1 MGHDMQTATTL
12 FVYYKITTE
21 QHVTT
26 LQLLR
31 QMSQTLKAQYRDL
44 EIEMMQRPEV
54 SSDGLET
61 WMEVYRYPGGI
72 TSEMIAKIAASA
84 QDSGLPLAR
93 KVEIF
98 IPLV

>member
-1 MGHDMQTATTL
+1 MQTATTL
-12 FVYYKITTE
+12 FVYYKIATE

-31 QMSQTLKAQYRDL
+31 RMSETLKIQYRDL

-72 TSEMIAKIAASA
+72 TSEMIAKIAMSA
-84 QDSGLPLAR
+84 QESGLPLAR
-93 KVEIF
+93 KAEIF
-98 IPLV
+98 NPLV

>member
-1 MGHDMQTATTL
+1 MQTATTL

-54 SSDGLET
+54 SGDGLET

-72 TSEMIAKIAASA
+72 TAEIIAKITASA
-84 QDSGLPLAR
+84 QESGLPLAR

-98 IPLV
+98 VPLV

>member
-1 MGHDMQTATTL
+1 MQTATTL
-12 FVYYKITTE
+12 FVYYKIATE

-31 QMSQTLKAQYRDL
+31 RMAETLKIQYRDL

-72 TSEMIAKIAASA
+72 TSEMIAKIAMSA
-84 QDSGLPLAR
+84 QESGLPLAR
-93 KVEIF
+93 KAEIF
-98 IPLV
+98 NPVV

>member
-1 MGHDMQTATTL
+1 MQTATTL
-12 FVYYKITTE
+12 FVYYKIATE

-31 QMSQTLKAQYRDL
+31 RMAETLKIQYRDL
-44 EIEMMQRPEV
+44 KIEMMQRPEV

-72 TSEMIAKIAASA
+72 TSEMIAKIAMSA
-84 QDSGLPLAR
+84 QESGLPLAR
-93 KVEIF
+93 KAEIF
-98 IPLV
+98 NPLV

>member
-1 MGHDMQTATTL
+1 MQTATTL
-12 FVYYKITTE
+12 FVYYKIATE

-31 QMSQTLKAQYRDL
+31 RMAETLKIQYRDL

-72 TSEMIAKIAASA
+72 TSEIIAKIAMSA
-84 QDSGLPLAR
+84 QESGLPLAR
-93 KVEIF
+93 KAEIF
-98 IPLV
+98 NPLV

>member
-1 MGHDMQTATTL
+1 MRPNSKFIVV
-12 FVYYKITTE
+12 FVYYKIATE

-31 QMSQTLKAQYRDL
+31 RMAETLKIQYRDL

-72 TSEMIAKIAASA
+72 TSEMIAKIAMSA
-84 QDSGLPLAR
+84 QESGLPLAR
-93 KVEIF
+93 KAEIF
-98 IPLV
+98 NPLV

>member
-1 MGHDMQTATTL
+1 MQTATTL
-12 FVYYKITTE
+12 FVYYKIATE

-31 QMSQTLKAQYRDL
+31 RMAETLKIQSRDL

-72 TSEMIAKIAASA
+72 TSEMIAKIAMSA
-84 QDSGLPLAR
+84 QESGLPLAR
-93 KVEIF
+93 KAEIF
-98 IPLV
+98 NPLV

>member
-1 MGHDMQTATTL
+1 
-12 FVYYKITTE
+12 
-21 QHVTT
+21 
-26 LQLLR
+26 
-31 QMSQTLKAQYRDL
+31 
-44 EIEMMQRPEV
+44 MMQRPEV

>member
-1 MGHDMQTATTL
+1 MQTATTL
-12 FVYYKITTE
+12 FVYYKIATE

-31 QMSQTLKAQYRDL
+31 RMAETLKIQYRDL

-72 TSEMIAKIAASA
+72 TSEMIATIAMSA
-84 QDSGLPLAR
+84 QESGLPLAR
-93 KVEIF
+93 KAEIF
-98 IPLV
+98 NPLV

>member
-1 MGHDMQTATTL
+1 MQTATTL
-12 FVYYKITTE
+12 FVYYKIATE

-26 LQLLR
+26 LQLLGR
-31 QMSQTLKAQYRDL
+31 MAETLKIQYRDL

-72 TSEMIAKIAASA
+72 TSEMIAKIAMSA
-84 QDSGLPLAR
+84 QESGLPLAR
-93 KVEIF
+93 KAEIF
-98 IPLV
+98 NPLV

>member
-1 MGHDMQTATTL
+1 MQTATTL
-12 FVYYKITTE
+12 FVYYKIATE

-31 QMSQTLKAQYRDL
+31 RMAETLKIQYRDL

-72 TSEMIAKIAASA
+72 TSELIAKIAMSA
-84 QDSGLPLAR
+84 QESGLPLAR
-93 KVEIF
+93 KAEIF
-98 IPLV
+98 NPLV

>member
-1 MGHDMQTATTL
+1 MQTATTL
-12 FVYYKITTE
+12 FGYYQIATE

-31 QMSQTLKAQYRDL
+31 RMAETLKIQYRDL

-72 TSEMIAKIAASA
+72 TSEMIAKIAMSA
-84 QDSGLPLAR
+84 QESGLPLAR
-93 KVEIF
+93 KAEIF
-98 IPLV
+98 NPLV

>member
-1 MGHDMQTATTL
+1 MQTATTL
-12 FVYYKITTE
+12 FVYSKIATE

-31 QMSQTLKAQYRDL
+31 RMAETLKIQYRDL

-72 TSEMIAKIAASA
+72 TSEMIAKIAMSA
-84 QDSGLPLAR
+84 QESGLPLAR
-93 KVEIF
+93 KAEIF
-98 IPLV
+98 NPLV